1 MPHKR
6 NGDNCHQ
13 FKPNCIFASG
23 MQKHLLAALLTLPL
37 AAADLSLLD
46 AAKLAISGNP
56 SLAASRHMEK
66 AAATRVQQVETA
78 RRPRVQFQESV
89 QGGNNP
95 VYVFS
100 SLLTQRQ
107 FSAANFAVPALVRP
121 DPLQNFQSQLAA
133 EQTVYDF
140 GRTNARR
147 REAQTGI
154 QLSAAESRRR
164 ELDILTQT
172 ARLYYG
178 IQLAEAAATAAE
190 QALKSVEATRDR
202 AIALRNAQMATDADV
217 LSVEVHLA
225 TAKEEIIRRRQQADV
240 ARAALNQSL
249 GQPLET
255 AYTLTTPL
263 TAPLT
268 ETAATTANRPE
279 VKMAALQ
286 EELAKSKGEQASAM
300 LRPEIGLRFMLEAD
314 RQNFVN
320 KGGVNWVA
328 MGTFKWN
335 LFDGGLARQ
344 MRAEA
349 GHSAASAASETR
361 ALTSAVDLQ
370 IRQADSAIKSAAAR
384 EAVTQATIAQA
395 KETIRILRNRY
406 GAGLANV
413 TEVLRAEAA
422 LLEAETR
429 RLAALHDQRI
439 ARIEREAA
447 AGNLTGDSNVLR

>member
-1 MPHKR
+1 
-6 NGDNCHQ
+6 
-13 FKPNCIFASG
+13 

-78 RRPRVQFQESV
+78 RRPRVQFQESA

-154 QLSAAESRRR
+154 QLSAAETRRR

-263 TAPLT
+263 TTPIT
-268 ETAATTANRPE
+268 ETAPSTANRPE

-335 LFDGGLARQ
+335 LFDGGLARH

-349 GHSAASAASETR
+349 GHAAASAASETR

-447 AGNLTGDSNVLR
+447 AGNLNGDSNVLR